1 MDQNRDTSL
10 RLWNMDR
17 GYFSCHYTKIQ
28 FLLFKEHVEHLNL
41 ESRMGEQ
48 DLNKQTESVSERV

>member
-1 MDQNRDTSL
+1 MDQNHDTSL
-10 RLWNMDR
+10 RLWNR
-17 GYFSCHYTKIQ
+17 WYFSCHYTKIQ